1 MLRSVFCEYSLM
13 KNRFAGCVTAALTMA
28 LLFSATHVSA
38 EVIPD
43 EQVRLDLGTSTN
55 QVRVPGDPRV
65 GAVFSDTATVYAS
78 KPPGILGM
86 KTAKPGEIFSATN
99 PYAIGCNSTGDP
111 ACAGYAKRFISAKY
125 PYCSPKSSVICLK
138 SFWAILPD
146 GKRVEATFIKE
157 LDPGTPVPFLDEP
170 RYGIPRTAGDS
181 IFEFRDASGAPV
193 ITHNGGSLFAL
204 RSSLIGVLGS
214 GAYDFEGAIFAISL
228 VNNQSKKLVFKG
240 FSPGETG
247 AGYGYNWDP
256 AVVTNCAVIGVG
268 VCGVPFTLPTDVR
281 FGVEMQSTVFPIKWV
296 HGRLESPI
304 VKSNYN
310 GKIYSISVEAK
321 PTKIPMLSGVAR
333 YSQVTPTLQKRY
345 SDAIELDQK
354 STKGVSRIDD
364 LSPTQGDFSLAALKD
379 WLEYLPDKAQALPTA
394 WSIRTIS
401 VSDLVN
407 TKFPTKCI
415 NLDENF
421 AGLVTTNATAYSS
434 GPPKFD
440 AATGTLEYQVAAPHF
455 EKDGVTPFKGSY
467 DLAIRSD
474 VARCIY
480 GFTDAP
486 IQASV
491 SVLSSGSE
499 QKIATTSFKEEAGW
513 LNFSA
518 KNFEFSTP
526 KVLVRMSQKN
536 PSSQAQLPAAKPS
549 AAVKTSSITCI
560 KGKVKKKVTGAPPR
574 CPAGYRKG

>member
-1 MLRSVFCEYSLM
+1 MSLNACCECSPL
-13 KNRFAGCVTAALTMA
+13 KNRFAGYSAVALTIA
-28 LLFSATHVSA
+28 LLLSANHVSA

-43 EQVRLDLGTSTN
+43 EQVRLDLGNSTN

-65 GAVFSDTATVYAS
+65 GAVFSDTQTLYAS

-86 KTAKPGEIFSATN
+86 KTAKPGEIFSANN

-228 VNNQSKKLVFKG
+228 VNNQSKKLVFKA
-240 FSPGETG
+240 FSSGGTG

-256 AVVTNCAVIGVG
+256 AVMTNCAVIGVG

-310 GKIYSISVEAK
+310 GKTYTISVEAK

-345 SDAIELDQK
+345 SEAIKLDQN

-379 WLEYLPDKAQALPTA
+379 WLEYLPDKAQASPTA

-401 VSDLVN
+401 VSDLAN
-407 TKFPTKCI
+407 TKFPIKCI

-440 AATGTLEYQVAAPHF
+440 SATGTLEYQVAAPHF

-499 QKIATTSFKEEAGW
+499 QKIATTSFREEAGW

-526 KVLVRMSQKN
+526 RVMVKMTQ
-536 PSSQAQLPAAKPS
+536 
-549 AAVKTSSITCI
+549 KTSAVVPAPTI
-560 KGKVKKKVTGAPPR
+560 KKGTTTSQTKVCVNARGKKKQVGIKVS
-574 CPAGYRKG
+574 CPKGYKAR